1 MDESRLTEP
10 LIEFDYRG
18 EAVTVIAFSG
28 MMRSN
33 RVYEWTRSFAG
44 LPANFIGVQ
53 DPLQRWYQVGTA
65 EIAKALRIAIRKA
78 GGSRLV
84 LIGGSGGGFAALL
97 FAAELGADRVL
108 ALSPQSACGAAK
120 RALGD
125 DRWPDMCQVTPSCD
139 IAGRYPEAL
148 VHVAADDPLDM
159 MHAERL
165 MPDRLVVHE
174 RGGHGLPTALK
185 ASGDLRGILQ
195 EAIAA

>member
-1 MDESRLTEP
+1 MKEA

-18 EAVTVIAFSG
+18 EAVTVVAFSG

-53 DPLQRWYQVGTA
+53 DRYQCWYQIGTR
-65 EIAKALRIAIRKA
+65 EIEKALRVAIRKA
-78 GGSRLV
+78 SGSRLV

-97 FAAELGADRVL
+97 FSRALGADRVL
-108 ALSPQSACGAAK
+108 AISPQSACGSAK

-125 DRWPDMCQVTPSCD
+125 DRWIDLCRPTPSCD
-139 IAGRYPEAL
+139 VAGEYPEAV

-159 MHAERL
+159 LHAQRL
-165 MPDRLVVHE
+165 RPGRLVVHE
-174 RGGHGLPTALK
+174 HGGHRLPSALK
-185 ASGDLRGILQ
+185 ASGALRCILE
-195 EAIAA
+195 EAIAI